1 MITTEELNNVTRF
14 FKITNHKDGK
24 LNLKIDR
31 AIINEEIGITLREIE
46 ALPTKICGLKSVKIN
61 AILATATVRY
71 DTEIFDPQLWESL
84 INAENMDEITPLI
97 NHYAEHLCST

>member
-1 MITTEELNNVTRF
+1 MITTEEINNVTKF
-14 FKITNHKDGK
+14 FKIVNHKNGK

-31 AIINEEIGITLREIE
+31 SIINEEIGITLREIE

-61 AILATATVRY
+61 AILATATIRY

-84 INAENMDEITPLI
+84 IDAENMEEITPLI
-97 NHYAEHLCST
+97 NHYAEHICST

>member
-1 MITTEELNNVTRF
+1 MITTEEINHVTKF
-14 FKITNHKDGK
+14 FTITNHKNGK

-31 AIINEEIGITLREIE
+31 SIINEEIGITLREIE
-46 ALPTKICGLKSVKIN
+46 ALPNKICGLKTIKIS

-71 DTEIFDPQLWESL
+71 DTEIFDPQLWEHL
-84 INAENMDEITPLI
+84 INAENMEQITPLI

>member
-1 MITTEELNNVTRF
+1 MITTEEINKVTKF
-14 FKITNHKDGK
+14 FKITNHKNGK

-61 AILATATVRY
+61 AILATATIRY
-71 DTEIFDPQLWESL
+71 DETVFDPELWESL
-84 INAENMDEITPLI
+84 INSENMQEITSLI
-97 NHYAEHLCST
+97 NHYANHLCNT

>member
-1 MITTEELNNVTRF
+1 MITTEKINNVTRF
-14 FKITNHKDGK
+14 FKITSHKNGK

-31 AIINEEIGITLREIE
+31 AIIDEDIGITLREIE
-46 ALPTKICGLKSVKIN
+46 ALPTKICGIRSVKIN

-84 INAENMDEITPLI
+84 INAENMDDITPLV